1 MALLSVAR
9 DAVPAWAKIDLQL
22 HQPYRTWLGFGRLRC
37 EWCGE
42 RWGRHGCP
50 LRESAARLFVY
61 TASPAQREAA
71 LLSGD
76 ITAEDLD
83 LRRRATGS
91 HRRRPRPYA
100 TSPLAPASDRRMA
113 GASA

>member
-1 MALLSVAR
+1 MALLSLAR
-9 DAVPAWAKIDLQL
+9 DAVPAGVKIDLQL
-22 HQPYRTWLGFGRLRC
+22 HQPYRTWLGLGRLRC

-50 LRESAARLFVY
+50 PRESAVRLFVY

-76 ITAEDLD
+76 LTTDDLR
-83 LRRRATGS
+83 LRRRVRSSGA
-91 HRRRPRPYA
+91 HRRKPRPYP
-100 TSPLAPASDRRMA
+100 TPEVGPRLV